1 MFIVCSLCALRRVSA
16 LNETSRGDAPFRRC
30 FGKLDFLP
38 MTSTLLGPPCPSSAT
53 RANAEPSRRGRGT
66 GEAGPRG
73 EAGGTGS
80 WCSHC
85 RASSWRTTMIVGEFY
100 EKVVRLSRNQRTKG
114 PTGKKTP
121 GGAGTHTG
129 HARETVG
136 SGTHVDL
143 RAGFAASA
151 LRPPAHALGVRW
163 LHGTDRTSYTSLT
176 HRTETLHNSAQVHV
190 P

>member
-38 MTSTLLGPPCPSSAT
+38 MTSTPLGPPCPSSAT

-73 EAGGTGS
+73 EAGGTGN

-100 EKVVRLSRNQRTKG
+100 EVVRLSLETNAKRIQG
-114 PTGKKTP
+114 PRDLPVKKHRGEPGHTRDTHGKRS
-121 GGAGTHTG
+121 GRGHTSTS
-129 HARETVG
+129 AP
-136 SGTHVDL
+136 
-143 RAGFAASA
+143 AS
-151 LRPPAHALGVRW
+151 LHRRFVR
-163 LHGTDRTSYTSLT
+163 LH
-176 HRTETLHNSAQVHV
+176 TL
-190 P
+190 